1 MRYHLRHLTFST
13 RFAWFWA
20 IVNGMPCVTV
30 KFINDIY
37 IPFFFKKMMVTRG
50 NPLQIAQN
58 QANLRENTW
67 QRVLRRVQVMATRFI
82 MV

>member
-1 MRYHLRHLTFST
+1 
-13 RFAWFWA
+13 
-20 IVNGMPCVTV
+20 
-30 KFINDIY
+30 
-37 IPFFFKKMMVTRG
+37 MMVMRG